1 MSILLDPIEKL
12 STFYNMQSVSS
23 NAVAQTLL
31 GYATKSEVNS
41 RAKYGYYDANTDRG
55 VEATITKT
63 KQI

>member
-1 MSILLDPIEKL
+1 
-12 STFYNMQSVSS
+12 MQSVSS